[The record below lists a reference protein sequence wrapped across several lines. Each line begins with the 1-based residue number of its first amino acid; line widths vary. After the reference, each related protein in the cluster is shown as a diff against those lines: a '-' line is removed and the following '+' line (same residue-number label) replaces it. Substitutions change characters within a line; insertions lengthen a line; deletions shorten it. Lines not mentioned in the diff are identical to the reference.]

1 MQIYSTFVTSSYAKK
16 IMCILDANK
25 YSSSKLLLMESRY
38 IFIAIYSAILELYK
52 ECFTKDPTSKS
63 LLTSQLLRIDF
74 KKWIH
79 YIKE

>member
-38 IFIAIYSAILELYK
+38 IFIAIYSAVLELYK
-52 ECFTKDPTSKS
+52 ECFTKDRSPHQGILSNPDAHS
-63 LLTSQLLRIDF
+63 RAL
-74 KKWIH
+74 
-79 YIKE
+79 